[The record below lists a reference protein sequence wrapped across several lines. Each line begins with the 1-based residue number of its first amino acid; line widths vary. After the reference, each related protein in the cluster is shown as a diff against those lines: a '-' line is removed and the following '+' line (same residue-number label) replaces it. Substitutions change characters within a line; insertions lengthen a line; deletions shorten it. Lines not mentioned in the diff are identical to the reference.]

1 MKIETKTY
9 QPQIA
14 AAIKKT
20 AVNMSDLPALCGEAY
35 GKLEAYLSEKG
46 KKLAGAP
53 YCMYMNCNE
62 DYTVSDV
69 ELGFPIDEPLPESGE
84 IVMSKTYGGKA
95 LVATHKGAYCE
106 VEKAYDAL
114 MKYAEENAIETAE
127 ECYDYYLNC
136 PGSTP
141 ESELLTEVLFPIKG
155 A

>member
-9 QPQIA
+9 QSIPAIA
-14 AAIKKT
+14 VRKT
-20 AVNMSDLPALCGEAY
+20 AVKMSDLPKICGEVY
-35 GKLEAYLSEKG
+35 GKLEAYLAEQG
-46 KKLAGAP
+46 AKLAGAP
-53 YCMYMNCNE
+53 YCMYSNCNE

-69 ELGFPIDEPLPESGE
+69 ELGFPVEGELPKTDDF
-84 IVMSKTYGGKA
+84 VMSKTYDGKA
-95 LVATHKGAYCE
+95 LVATHKGAY
-106 VEKAYDAL
+106 KDMDAAYDAL
-114 MKYAEENAIETAE
+114 MKYAEANKIEVAD